1 MNDQFNRPE
10 LPSIG
15 ILSLMQDEDRALLS
29 NYGEFIPGHPGGRR
43 SFFGPDKVKGT
54 GVRLDPREGFGK
66 LHFEKQQL
74 PDSNFFGAKFTQL
87 TDERPARMGPAQ
99 ARRSRARLYW
109 SCLLLFS

>member
-1 MNDQFNRPE
+1 VPQVLRNQTQ
-10 LPSIG
+10 G
-15 ILSLMQDEDRALLS
+15 A
-29 NYGEFIPGHPGGRR
+29 GRR